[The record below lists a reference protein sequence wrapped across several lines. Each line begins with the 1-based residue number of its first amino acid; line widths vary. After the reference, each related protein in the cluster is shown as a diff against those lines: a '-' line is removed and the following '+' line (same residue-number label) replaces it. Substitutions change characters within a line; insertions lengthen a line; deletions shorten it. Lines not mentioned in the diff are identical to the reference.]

1 MTEDWQSQKFRQN
14 VISKIHDLLP
24 PNAPQDQ
31 SKNASVME
39 NHIFRKSRTKD
50 EYLGLV
56 AKLFMHYKD
65 MSRKSQQ
72 QQQQQQQQQGGPPQ
86 NPEMGGGQNMMQDP
100 LNALQNLASQG
111 NRNPQMMPM
120 GAGGAPV
127 AGGPGT
133 ASNLLQSLNQQRP
146 GQQQMQPMP
155 NIRGQ
160 MPMGSGGGG
169 GAQQMMQQQMQGGNA
184 PGVMNVMGAGG
195 VQSQGQIVGN
205 PGQQMGV
212 GMPNQMVG
220 PGPNSGPAVGG
231 AGGANAAPGAPGQG
245 PNQMQ
250 TGPMN
255 AMQQMPPM
263 QQIQQNQMGMGM
275 NPMMRMGQ
283 GNGMG
288 GPQGMPGQGMQGMPQ
303 NMQQGPHN
311 VVGGPAV
318 QQQVGG
324 AGLPPN
330 AVQQGGMNPMGGM
343 GVNMPANL
351 QQKPNMPMGQTGQMF
366 PGNRGGVGVGGQQP
380 GQAFMRSSPS
390 PADAQQLQQQQ
401 QAQLQQMQQQ
411 QQQQLV
417 VGNQTPTQQPPTP
430 QMPTP
435 NMIPSPAL
443 VPQSSPQMM
452 QMQNPQ
458 RSIRQQSPS
467 ASINTP
473 GQVTGNSPF
482 NPQEEA
488 LYREKYKQL
497 TKYIEPLK
505 RMLAK
510 ISNDGT
516 NVEKMTKMSKL
527 LEILCNPTQ
536 RVPLDTLMKCEKAL
550 EKMDLIS
557 YSGQQFGKSSNP
569 LLEVINTTLQSPV
582 ANHTL
587 HRTFRPTLELLF
599 GTDIAAPVPS
609 KRPRV
614 NEKSSPFEQDV
625 PHVLQGEIARLDSK
639 FKVKLDTTSQI
650 NNKAIRLICC
660 LDDKRL
666 PSVPPVSVSV
676 PEEYPWQAPDCSLT
690 EQEYSATPFL
700 QTVQQALIARMS
712 KLPKNYS
719 LSHLLD
725 TWEMAVRQACS
736 PQSKPRSLCELTT
749 LLGV

>member
-1 MTEDWQSQKFRQN
+1 MADDWQSQKFRQN

-24 PNAPQDQ
+24 PNAQDQ
-31 SKNASVME
+31 TKNAGVME

-72 QQQQQQQQQGGPPQ
+72 QQQQQLQQQQQQQQQQQGGPPP
-86 NPEMGGGQNMMQDP
+86 NAEMGGGQNMIQDP

-120 GAGGAPV
+120 GGAGGAP
-127 AGGPGT
+127 GPGPGT

-146 GQQQMQPMP
+146 GQQQQMQPMP

-160 MPMGSGGGG
+160 MPGP
-169 GAQQMMQQQMQGGNA
+169 AAQQQQMMQQQQQQMQQAGNN
-184 PGVMNVMGAGG
+184 PGVMMGAGG
-195 VQSQGQIVGN
+195 GGAQNQGQIVGN
-205 PGQQMGV
+205 QMV
-212 GMPNQMVG
+212 PNQMVG
-220 PGPNSGPAVGG
+220 PGPNSGPIAG
-231 AGGANAAPGAPGQG
+231 AGPGGANSTPGPAGPV

-250 TGPMN
+250 SGPMNVN

-263 QQIQQNQMGMGM
+263 QQIQQNPMAMGM

-288 GPQGMPGQGMQGMPQ
+288 GPGQGMPGQGMQGLPP
-303 NMQQGPHN
+303 NMQQG
-311 VVGGPAV
+311 

-324 AGLPPN
+324 GAVLPPN
-330 AVQQGGMNPMGGM
+330 AVQQGGMNPMVGM
-343 GVNMPANL
+343 GVNMPPNL
-351 QQKPNMPMGQTGQMF
+351 QQKPNMPGQMF
-366 PGNRGGVGVGGQQP
+366 PGNRGGVGQQP
-380 GQAFMRSSPS
+380 GQPFMRSSPS
-390 PADAQQLQQQQ
+390 PADAQQQAQLQQQQQ

-411 QQQQLV
+411 QQQLG
-417 VGNQTPTQQPPTP
+417 VGGQTPTQQQQPPTP

-435 NMIPSPAL
+435 GMIPSPAL

-458 RSIRQQSPS
+458 RNIRQQSPS
-467 ASINTP
+467 SSINTP

-536 RVPLDTLMKCEKAL
+536 RVPLETLLKCEKAL

-569 LLEVINTTLQSPV
+569 LLEVINTTLQSPM

-599 GTDIAAPVPS
+599 GTDIAAPVPA

-614 NEKSSPFEQDV
+614 EEKPSPFDQDV
-625 PHVLQGEIARLDSK
+625 PHVLQGEIARLDTK
-639 FKVKLDTTSQI
+639 FKVKLDTTAQI

-700 QTVQQALIARMS
+700 QTVQQALVARLS

-736 PQSKPRSLCELTT
+736 PQAKPKAICEFTT
-749 LLGV
+749 MLGV

>member
-24 PNAPQDQ
+24 PNAQDQ
-31 SKNASVME
+31 TKNAGVME

-72 QQQQQQQQQGGPPQ
+72 QQQQQQQQGGPPP
-86 NPEMGGGQNMMQDP
+86 NAEMGGGQNMMQDP

-120 GAGGAPV
+120 GVGGGAPV
-127 AGGPGT
+127 PGGPGT

-160 MPMGSGGGG
+160 MPMGAGGA
-169 GAQQMMQQQMQGGNA
+169 GAQQMMQVQQMQQGGNA

-195 VQSQGQIVGN
+195 GQNQGQIVGN

-212 GMPNQMVG
+212 GVGMPNQM
-220 PGPNSGPAVGG
+220 
-231 AGGANAAPGAPGQG
+231 
-245 PNQMQ
+245 
-250 TGPMN
+250 
-255 AMQQMPPM
+255 
-263 QQIQQNQMGMGM
+263 MGM

-303 NMQQGPHN
+303 GPHN
-311 VVGGPAV
+311 VVGGPAG

-330 AVQQGGMNPMGGM
+330 AVQQGGMNSMGGM
-343 GVNMPANL
+343 GVNMPPNL
-351 QQKPNMPMGQTGQMF
+351 QQKPNMPMSQAGQMF

-380 GQAFMRSSPS
+380 GQPFMRSSPS
-390 PADAQQLQQQQ
+390 PADAQQLQQQ
-401 QAQLQQMQQQ
+401 AQLQQM
-411 QQQQLV
+411 QQQLV

-452 QMQNPQ
+452 QMQNSQ
-458 RSIRQQSPS
+458 RNIRQQSPS

-497 TKYIEPLK
+497 TKYIDPLK

-536 RVPLDTLMKCEKAL
+536 RVPLETLLKCEKAL

-587 HRTFRPTLELLF
+587 YRTFRPTLELLF
-599 GTDIAAPVPS
+599 GTDITAPVPA

-614 NEKSSPFEQDV
+614 EEKSTSFEQEV
-625 PHVLQGEIARLDSK
+625 PHVLQGEIARLDTK

-650 NNKAIRLICC
+650 NNKTIRLICC

-676 PEEYPWQAPDCSLT
+676 PEEYPWQAPDCSLA

-700 QTVQQALIARMS
+700 QTVQQALIARIS

-736 PQSKPRSLCELTT
+736 PQSKPRAVCELST

>member
-1 MTEDWQSQKFRQN
+1 
-14 VISKIHDLLP
+14 
-24 PNAPQDQ
+24 QDQ
-31 SKNASVME
+31 TKNASVME

-72 QQQQQQQQQGGPPQ
+72 LQQQQQQQQQQGGPPP
-86 NPEMGGGQNMMQDP
+86 NAEMGGGQNMMQDP

-111 NRNPQMMPM
+111 NRNPQVMPM

-127 AGGPGT
+127 PGGPGT

-160 MPMGSGGGG
+160 MPVG
-169 GAQQMMQQQMQGGNA
+169 GAQQMMQQQMQGGNN

-195 VQSQGQIVGN
+195 AQNQGQIVGN
-205 PGQQMGV
+205 AGQQMG

-220 PGPNSGPAVGG
+220 PGPNSGPAVVG
-231 AGGANAAPGAPGQG
+231 AGGANTAPGAAGPV

-250 TGPMN
+250 NNPINVN

-263 QQIQQNQMGMGM
+263 QQIQQNQMAMGM

-288 GPQGMPGQGMQGMPQ
+288 GPQGMPGQGMQGMPP
-303 NMQQGPHN
+303 NMQQGQHN
-311 VVGGPAV
+311 VVGGPAG

-330 AVQQGGMNPMGGM
+330 AVQQGGINPMGGM
-343 GVNMPANL
+343 GVNMPPNL
-351 QQKPNMPMGQTGQMF
+351 QQKPNMAMGQGGQMF
-366 PGNRGGVGVGGQQP
+366 PGNRGGIGVGGQQP
-380 GQAFMRSSPS
+380 GQPFMRSSPS

-401 QAQLQQMQQQ
+401 QQAQLQQMQQQ
-411 QQQQLV
+411 QQQQLG

-435 NMIPSPAL
+435 QMIPSPAL

-458 RSIRQQSPS
+458 RNIRQQSPS

-488 LYREKYKQL
+488 MYREKYKQL

-536 RVPLDTLMKCEKAL
+536 RVPLETLLKCEKAL
-550 EKMDLIS
+550 ERMDLIS

-599 GTDIAAPVPS
+599 GTDIAAPVPA
-609 KRPRV
+609 KRPRIE
-614 NEKSSPFEQDV
+614 EKSSPFEQDV
-625 PHVLQGEIARLDSK
+625 PHVLQGEIARLDTK
-639 FKVKLDTTSQI
+639 FKIKLDTTLQV

-700 QTVQQALIARMS
+700 QTVQQALTARMS

-736 PQSKPRSLCELTT
+736 PHSKPRDVCELTT
-749 LLGV
+749 LMGM

>member
-24 PNAPQDQ
+24 PNAQDQ
-31 SKNASVME
+31 TKNAGVME

-72 QQQQQQQQQGGPPQ
+72 QQQQQQQQGGPPP
-86 NPEMGGGQNMMQDP
+86 NAEMGGGQNMMQDP

-120 GAGGAPV
+120 GAGGGAPV
-127 AGGPGT
+127 PGGPGT

-160 MPMGSGGGG
+160 MPMGAGGA
-169 GAQQMMQQQMQGGNA
+169 GAQQMMQVQQMQQGGNA

-195 VQSQGQIVGN
+195 GQNQGQIVGN
-205 PGQQMGV
+205 PGQQMGVGV

-231 AGGANAAPGAPGQG
+231 AGGANAAPGAGGPG

-250 TGPMN
+250 GGPMNVN

-263 QQIQQNQMGMGM
+263 QQIQQNQLGMGM

-303 NMQQGPHN
+303 GPHN
-311 VVGGPAV
+311 VVGGPAG

-343 GVNMPANL
+343 GVNMPPNL
-351 QQKPNMPMGQTGQMF
+351 QQKPNMPMGQAGQMF

-380 GQAFMRSSPS
+380 GQPFMRSSPS
-390 PADAQQLQQQQ
+390 PADAQQLQQQ
-401 QAQLQQMQQQ
+401 AQLQQMQQ

-452 QMQNPQ
+452 QMQNSQ
-458 RSIRQQSPS
+458 RNIRQQSPS

-497 TKYIEPLK
+497 TKYIDPLK

-536 RVPLDTLMKCEKAL
+536 RVPLETLLKCEKAL

-587 HRTFRPTLELLF
+587 YRTFRPTLELLF
-599 GTDIAAPVPS
+599 GTDITAPVPA

-614 NEKSSPFEQDV
+614 EEKSTSFEQEV
-625 PHVLQGEIARLDSK
+625 PHVLQGEIARLDTK

-650 NNKAIRLICC
+650 NNKTIRLICC

-676 PEEYPWQAPDCSLT
+676 PEEYPWQAPDCSLA

-700 QTVQQALIARMS
+700 QTVQQALIARIS

-736 PQSKPRSLCELTT
+736 PQSKPRAICELST